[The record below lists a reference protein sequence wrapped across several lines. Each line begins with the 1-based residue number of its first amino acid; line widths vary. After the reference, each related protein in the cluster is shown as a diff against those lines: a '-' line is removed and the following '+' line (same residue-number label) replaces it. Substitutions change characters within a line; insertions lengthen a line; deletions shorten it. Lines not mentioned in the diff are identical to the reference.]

1 VSTNIGSLFSPTYCK
16 EKNMRKHTHKL
27 KAKERRISMYE
38 CQHNKTENSIS
49 EKNSK
54 RPSDDGVCVVC

>member
-1 VSTNIGSLFSPTYCK
+1 
-16 EKNMRKHTHKL
+16 MRKHTHKL